1 MKKDITIMITGGGTG
16 GHISPGVALYEEIK
30 QRDMKAIFLAGKND
44 RRFSTFDDMEEGD
57 ALFYGA
63 PTFTVNPLKLPF
75 FMIKFLFAFLKARR
89 VIRKNNVSA
98 VVGMGGYV
106 SAPSLLA
113 ARSMKVPHFLCE
125 QNSVPGRVTR
135 LFEKS
140 AFRIYGTLESSTGYL
155 KNSAAFL
162 HAGNP
167 IRKEVIRKESKEEAR
182 KAFHLGHCRQVILV
196 IGGSQGAL
204 NLNKL
209 TFGLKKDYA
218 RELKDVGIIWST
230 GAYSYD
236 SFKEQVQNEID
247 GGSIYMSPYID
258 RVGLA
263 YRASDIAISR
273 SGAGVMMELAATG
286 IPSLLIP
293 YPHAA
298 DNHQDKNADDFVQ
311 AGAAVKIADKEATP
325 ENVAPILFDLLG
337 NPRNLEKMSRQALEA
352 ARPDAAATII
362 DDMIQLL

>member
-1 MKKDITIMITGGGTG
+1 MITGGGTG

-30 QRDMKAIFLAGKND
+30 GRGEKAIFLAGKND
-44 RRFSTFDDMEEGD
+44 RRFSTFDGMEEGD
-57 ALFYGA
+57 AIFYGA
-63 PTFTVNPLKLPF
+63 PTFTMNPVKLPF
-75 FMIKFLFAFLKARR
+75 FMIKFLFAMLKARR
-89 VIRKNNVSA
+89 VIRRHAVSA

-106 SAPSLLA
+106 SAPALLA
-113 ARSMKVPHFLCE
+113 ARTLKVPVFLCE

-140 AFRIYGTLESSTGYL
+140 AMRIYGTLESSTGYL
-155 KNSAAFL
+155 KNAAAFL

-167 IRKEVIRKESKEEAR
+167 IRKEVIRNESKEEAK
-182 KAFHLGHCRQVILV
+182 KAFHLEHCSQVILI

-209 TFGLKKDYA
+209 TFDLKKEFSK
-218 RELKDVGIIWST
+218 ELKDVGIIWST

-236 SFKEQVQNEID
+236 TFKEQVQNEMD
-247 GGSIYMSPYID
+247 GGSIYLSPYID

-293 YPHAA
+293 YPYAA
-298 DNHQDKNADDFVQ
+298 DNHQDKNADDFVR
-311 AGAAVKIADKEATP
+311 AGAAVKIPDADAAAEK
-325 ENVAPILFDLLG
+325 VAPIIFDLLG
-337 NPRNLEKMSRQALEA
+337 NPRNLEKMSRMALEA
-352 ARPDAAATII
+352 ARPEAAATII
-362 DDMIQLL
+362 DDMMQLL